1 MLETWL
7 DAWVGKIPWRR
18 AWLPI
23 PVFFLENS
31 HGQRSLMVYS
41 PRGLKESDMTKYST
55 A

>member
-7 DAWVGKIPWRR
+7 DAWVGKIPWRS
-18 AWLPI
+18 AWLLT

-41 PRGLKESDMTKYST
+41 PWESQRVRYD
-55 A
+55 